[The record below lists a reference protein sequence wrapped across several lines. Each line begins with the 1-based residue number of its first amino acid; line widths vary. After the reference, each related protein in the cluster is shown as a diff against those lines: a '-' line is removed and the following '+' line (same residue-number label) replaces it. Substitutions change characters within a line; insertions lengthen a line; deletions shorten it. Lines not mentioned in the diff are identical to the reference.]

1 MTSTEKTCT
10 GRLPSTLTRGEWAEP
25 REGRG
30 PRGRGRVDGLALPRT
45 RRRPRPAAPSHSLAQ
60 RPGTRTGSEADQE
73 AGGGAAP
80 AHLHGKS
87 AGLLAPSIGV
97 AVLVALALAAC
108 ALWWF

>member
-1 MTSTEKTCT
+1 MYRSSSQYSHA
-10 GRLPSTLTRGEWAEP
+10 GGVGGAARGA
-25 REGRG
+25 
-30 PRGRGRVDGLALPRT
+30 RT

-60 RPGTRTGSEADQE
+60 RPGTRTGFEADRE
-73 AGGGAAP
+73 AGGEAAP
-80 AHLHGKS
+80 AHRHGKS

>member
-1 MTSTEKTCT
+1 M
-10 GRLPSTLTRGEWAEP
+10 
-25 REGRG
+25 
-30 PRGRGRVDGLALPRT
+30 
-45 RRRPRPAAPSHSLAQ
+45 
-60 RPGTRTGSEADQE
+60 DQE

-80 AHLHGKS
+80 AHRHGKS